1 MDAEQAIAL
10 SPQESALIIVDM
22 QAEGCER
29 HGTTLKPVIRNIR
42 ALLDRFRR
50 ANSKIIHVQSVR
62 TKDHPEFTFFGK
74 EYSLIE
80 DSPAVE
86 FVEEL
91 KPAPDEVVV
100 KKYSHDCFYQTSM
113 EEQLKKFDLRPCRDH
128 IVVTGIGSNNCV
140 YHAVIGF
147 HIRNYIVCVPED
159 CIHASRAKGQQLALS
174 QFRSPAYNFNVSV
187 TRSENIKLAA
197 DLKRAAANS

>member
-1 MDAEQAIAL
+1 MDAERIIEL
-10 SPQESALIIVDM
+10 SPQRSALIIVDM

-29 HGTTLKPVIRNIR
+29 HGPGLKPVIRNIR
-42 ALLDRFRR
+42 ALLDRFRHVTG
-50 ANSKIIHVQSVR
+50 KVIHIQSVR

-91 KPAPDEVVV
+91 KPAAGEPIV

-113 EEQLKKFDLRPCRDH
+113 EGELKKFDLRPCRDH

-147 HIRNYIVCVPED
+147 HIRNYIVHVPED
-159 CIHASRAKGQQLALS
+159 CIHASRAEGQEFALS
-174 QFRSPAYNFNVSV
+174 QFRSPAYNFNVRV
-187 TRSENIKLAA
+187 TLSENLKFAD
-197 DLKRAAANS
+197 DLKKATG